1 MSAVVRLSS
10 KLPGDD
16 AINGID
22 STVAELLS
30 TPETVRVGIIY
41 YDVAKVVHDVPTN
54 KDVPTLQIRRI
65 EPIGTADSVPVEIRE
80 AFLGYVA
87 KRTGKEP
94 LPFEQTSSDAAGT
107 GALD

>member
-1 MSAVVRLSS
+1 MSAKVKLSS

-16 AINGID
+16 AVNGID
-22 STVAELLS
+22 STVEELLT
-30 TPETVRVGIIY
+30 TPEKVRVGIIY
-41 YDVAKVVHDVPTN
+41 YDVKRVVHDVPTGA
-54 KDVPTLQIRRI
+54 DVPTIEIRRV